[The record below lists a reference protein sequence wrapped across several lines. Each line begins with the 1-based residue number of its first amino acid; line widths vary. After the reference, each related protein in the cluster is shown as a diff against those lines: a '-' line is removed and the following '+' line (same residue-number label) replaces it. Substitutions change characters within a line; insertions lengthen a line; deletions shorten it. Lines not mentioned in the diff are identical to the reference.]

1 MKKTILIFTL
11 LFSANAFAWVD
22 DSECRVDSKELYDKL
37 TRIGIKT
44 GDAAKRAE
52 KAYKQCICMA
62 GNLAREAAESL
73 TESYEKEMIITEP
86 TARVV
91 TAPIQYGYDMI
102 IQSHDGDE
110 EICYLSIESPEA
122 CKNTGFMRAASAYF
136 SIHQTYDAEKNLCVI
151 DESFFNRLYKIRSE

>member
-11 LFSANAFAWVD
+11 LFSVNAFAWVD

-73 TESYEKEMIITEP
+73 SESYEKETIITEP

-91 TAPIQYGYDMI
+91 TAPIQYGYDMFLM
-102 IQSHDGDE
+102 SFENDE
-110 EICYLSIESPEA
+110 DICHLQVSSPEA
-122 CKNTGFMRAASAYF
+122 CKNAGFMSAARGYF
-136 SIHQTYDAEKNLCVI
+136 AVHETYDPVLNICVT
-151 DESFFNRLYKIRSE
+151 DKAWLDKVSK